1 MASFWGVSFLYHGKT
16 KIIQKVDLSIQQMAA
31 WSTVFMDEQKVV
43 RNAKWLDDDVTKR
56 PIALMSAIGK
66 GF

>member
-1 MASFWGVSFLYHGKT
+1 
-16 KIIQKVDLSIQQMAA
+16 MAA

-43 RNAKWLDDDVTKR
+43 RNAKWLDDDVMKR